1 MYRDCNDLQP
11 AAPVQYTLDVLV
23 APPAYCACVEDKTV
37 FLILNS
43 DRSSDVLY
51 LGHLKNLLSGNRKF
65 VADHNFITKL
75 VLYNCR
81 GQAER
86 S

>member
-43 DRSSDVLY
+43 DRSSDVPRA
-51 LGHLKNLLSGNRKF
+51 SEESSFRKLE
-65 VADHNFITKL
+65 VC
-75 VLYNCR
+75 CR
-81 GQAER
+81 SQYHCRTGAT
-86 S
+86 